1 MSFHEMVQQLH
12 EKIDEWAADVGRE
25 LNLTDLPQGMLSHL
39 MESNQPVKIRDHQKV
54 MPGFYQTPDGSVQVR
69 VVSQDMSTGQ
79 LVLETTGESED
90 ERFQTM
96 SPAIFQTLFEQTDS
110 GAYQKA
116 ELVEIIKT
124 NDALP
129 DAVQKQHQ
137 KERSEGFTWSAITA
151 AHGRMAER
159 YTQLYHSVLQ
169 ENKEE
174 AKTDYLEF
182 LFLAFV
188 LGARLGFSPRHDFHA
203 LYIGVFSLS
212 DRTQDQCQLTQD
224 YYNELMV
231 ETTTEVYKLYDPI
244 LEQAPPVCFYVVV
257 STKDQV
263 GLDNV
268 EYPKGCFLPS
278 HAAVS
283 KLLYKN

>member
-12 EKIDEWAADVGRE
+12 AKIDEWAANVGRE
-25 LNLTDLPQGMLSHL
+25 LNLTDLPSGMLSHL
-39 MESNQPVKIRDHQKV
+39 MEPNQTVKIRDHQKV
-54 MPGFYQTPDGSVQVR
+54 VPGFYQTSDGSVQVQ

-79 LVLETTGESED
+79 VVLEMTGESED
-90 ERFQTM
+90 EHYQTM
-96 SPAIFQTLFEQTDS
+96 SPAIFQSLFEQTDS

-137 KERSEGFTWSAITA
+137 KERSEGFTWSAVTA

-159 YTQLYHSVLQ
+159 YSQLYQSVLQ

-182 LFLAFV
+182 LFLAFI
-188 LGARLGFSPRHDFHA
+188 LGARLGFSPRHDFRALHA
-203 LYIGVFSLS
+203 GVFSLT
-212 DRTQDQCQLTQD
+212 DRSAEQCQLTRK
-224 YYNELMV
+224 YYDDLLV

-244 LEQAPPVCFYVVV
+244 LEQAPPVCYHVVV
-257 STKDQV
+257 SAKDQV

-278 HAAVS
+278 CSAVS
-283 KLLYKN
+283 KLLSKN